1 MPEEISGNLSFPAAV
16 TGQGAFRFL
25 KSGPGNHPSDIFH
38 EFPLHHN
45 SRLKWLGNMRA
56 LTLLLSLGLFFGAQ
70 AAESH
75 LVVINEFGQGKG
87 GNGEWIELLVVGNG
101 PCSTV
106 DLRGWTIRDYQG
118 NATGGVYVVFS
129 NDPVWQAV
137 PAGTLILVYNGG
149 QTAYLPDHFPPH
161 QDTDFTDGLVVLPHN
176 HPWFAGSPNRWEGL
190 GNPGDWILLLDKDR
204 NLVDGLSYGNKTG
217 ESDAPEVKLGDVGST
232 KAAWFLGSSTAQ
244 INDLNFW
251 AVGNDASGGSTP
263 GAPNTAANRDWIN
276 SLRPKPVI
284 QTVPNSHDFGIVAVG
299 LESLPLEISVSN
311 AGCADLFV
319 QSVTL
324 SGPNAAEFEI
334 RNDNVSGATIPGGE
348 ARSLQVVFKP
358 ASRGPKIASLL
369 ISSTDPVNPQ
379 VTILLTGAGEIA
391 GDVNGDGFVDILDL
405 RLTYQAALGLLTL
418 SPEEKRRADLN
429 GNSEVDMGDVEL
441 LCRLVLG
448 GCG

>member
-1 MPEEISGNLSFPAAV
+1 
-16 TGQGAFRFL
+16 
-25 KSGPGNHPSDIFH
+25 
-38 EFPLHHN
+38 
-45 SRLKWLGNMRA
+45 MRA

-106 DLRGWTIRDYQG
+106 DLRGWIIRDYQG
-118 NATGGVYVVFS
+118 NAMGGVYVVFS

-137 PAGTLILVYNGG
+137 PAGTIILVYNGG
-149 QTAYLPDHFPPH
+149 DTGNLPPHFPPYP
-161 QDTDFTDGLVVLPHN
+161 DTDFTDGLVVLPHN
-176 HPWFAGSPNRWEGL
+176 HSWFARSLNRWEGL
-190 GNPGDWILLLDKDR
+190 GNPGDWILLLDKDG

-217 ESDAPEVKLGDVGST
+217 EAGAPEVKLGDVGST

-244 INDLNFW
+244 INDATFW
-251 AVGNDASGGSTP
+251 AVGSDASGGSTP

-276 SLRPKPVI
+276 SLRPKPAI
-284 QTVPNSHDFGIVAVG
+284 RTVPNSHDFGIVAVG

-311 AGCADLFV
+311 AGCADLLV

-334 RNDNVSGATIPGGE
+334 RNDNVSGATIPRGE

-358 ASRGPKIASLL
+358 ASQGPKIASLL

-379 VTILLTGAGEIA
+379 VTILLIGAGEIA

-448 GCG
+448 VCG